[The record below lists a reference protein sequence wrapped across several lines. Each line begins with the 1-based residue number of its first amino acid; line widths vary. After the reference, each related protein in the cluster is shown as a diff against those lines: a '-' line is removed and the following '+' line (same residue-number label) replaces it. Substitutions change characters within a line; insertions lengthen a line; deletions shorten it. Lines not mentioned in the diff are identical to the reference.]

1 MERRTHPRYVV
12 SCPADFNIEVLGS
25 EFLVEHFNAT
35 GLVVDISRKGLLAE
49 VDRLVGVG
57 TDCEISLFDAGAV
70 VRRRALRGTVR
81 RSCIGSAGWRIAVQ
95 FAELVELQPPS
106 EEPRGIDA
114 AAAHPT

>member
-1 MERRTHPRYVV
+1 V

-25 EFLVEHFNAT
+25 EFLLEHFNAT

-57 TDCEISLFDAGAV
+57 TDCEISLFDAGAF

-95 FAELVELQPPS
+95 FEELVELEPPAEGLHAGDS
-106 EEPRGIDA
+106 PE
-114 AAAHPT
+114 AHPT